1 METVFDALKAM
12 GKASSQEVA
21 ARLGVTRDEAV
32 SELWKIKR
40 RGEADNRGSMW
51 WLTEKAKNAVN
62 EPVSVFSVD
71 HVEVGSGSEENA
83 TAVERNRF
91 SLTENTARGADTA
104 EVVQTIP
111 SFTEKRPGDL
121 SIPAPRFI
129 SAEIRRTEAKL
140 KRLRKFREI
149 SRELHNSGNRRLL
162 ALFSQQVGE

>member
-1 METVFDALKAM
+1 MESVLDALKAM

-51 WLTEKAKNAVN
+51 WLTGKAKNAVN

-111 SFTEKRPGDL
+111 SFTEKRPDD
-121 SIPAPRFI
+121 FI
-129 SAEIRRTEAKL
+129 SRSLRRAN
-140 KRLRKFREI
+140 
-149 SRELHNSGNRRLL
+149 RELRRKDGEVAKMRQVCAALRVLNRHRDIVQGI
-162 ALFSQQVGE
+162 FPEG